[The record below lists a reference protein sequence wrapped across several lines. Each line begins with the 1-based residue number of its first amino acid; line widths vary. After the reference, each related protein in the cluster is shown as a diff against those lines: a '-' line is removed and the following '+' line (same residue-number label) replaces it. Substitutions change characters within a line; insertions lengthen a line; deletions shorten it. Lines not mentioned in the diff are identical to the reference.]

1 MPGGSTLVARNARLR
16 RPLKSVSEQ
25 LHAYLVNRLSA
36 ALSLS
41 FFAIL
46 LAPTATFADRDT
58 PSALAMP
65 SPPDTNDT
73 EESILEVPAPPVVI
87 EGELPHLGPT
97 PEEMLEHFRE
107 SLKAQPSFLSSERRL
122 ADGTIEARSR
132 FGRFC
137 APPVPVQTL
146 SGVGGDVRLIAPC
159 ASF

>member
-1 MPGGSTLVARNARLR
+1 MNRVLIFSYIFPLV
-16 RPLKSVSEQ
+16 
-25 LHAYLVNRLSA
+25 
-36 ALSLS
+36 
-41 FFAIL
+41 
-46 LAPTATFADRDT
+46 LAPGWAFADHDT
-58 PSALAMP
+58 LSALATP
-65 SPPDTNDT
+65 SLGSSQDGAEP
-73 EESILEVPAPPVVI
+73 ILEVPAPPVVI

-137 APPVPVQTL
+137 APPVPAQTL

>member
-1 MPGGSTLVARNARLR
+1 
-16 RPLKSVSEQ
+16 
-25 LHAYLVNRLSA
+25 VNRVSIFSYMIPLVLTPA
-36 ALSLS
+36 WA
-41 FFAIL
+41 
-46 LAPTATFADRDT
+46 FADHDT
-58 PSALAMP
+58 LSALATRSVGSTQDAAEP
-65 SPPDTNDT
+65 
-73 EESILEVPAPPVVI
+73 ILEVPAPPVVI

-107 SLKAQPSFLSSERRL
+107 SLKAPPSFLSSERRL

-137 APPVPVQTL
+137 APPVPAQTL

>member
-1 MPGGSTLVARNARLR
+1 M
-16 RPLKSVSEQ
+16 
-25 LHAYLVNRLSA
+25 
-36 ALSLS
+36 
-41 FFAIL
+41 
-46 LAPTATFADRDT
+46 
-58 PSALAMP
+58 
-65 SPPDTNDT
+65 

-107 SLKAQPSFLSSERRL
+107 SLKAQPSFLSSERRF
-122 ADGTIEARSR
+122 ADGTIEAHSR

-137 APPVPVQTL
+137 APPVPAQTL